1 MKKYYAIISDPPGV
15 QCFSSQE
22 SAPPSSSGARQLF
35 QVSNGD
41 LSELFNF
48 YLEARKVGLIA
59 EAEALILETEGNHL
73 LTQVK
78 SLFIEATGCSL
89 FYGEQNKS

>member
-1 MKKYYAIISDPPGV
+1 MKKYYVITSDPPGV
-15 QCFSSQE
+15 QCSSSPE
-22 SAPPSSSGARQLF
+22 SAQTSSGKQRSF
-35 QVSNGD
+35 PVCNND
-41 LSELFNF
+41 LSEIFNF
-48 YLEARKVGLIA
+48 YLEARKIGLTA

-73 LTQVK
+73 LTQIK